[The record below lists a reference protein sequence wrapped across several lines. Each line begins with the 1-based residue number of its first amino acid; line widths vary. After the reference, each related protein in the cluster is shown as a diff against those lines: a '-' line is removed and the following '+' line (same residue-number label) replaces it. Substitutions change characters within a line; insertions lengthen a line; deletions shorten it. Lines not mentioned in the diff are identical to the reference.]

1 MAMVIYNLLV
11 FHIVPVVMLRL
22 ENLIIAL
29 LQFLIVV
36 FDELSCV
43 CDTVL
48 LLREHLRF
56 FTAIKIVV
64 CLDRVSRIFKNLLPV
79 VLPSR
84 FSNEFGHVTR
94 RMLVDVV
101 FICILFFD
109 LFALL
114 RVQFSGRKVRTAIFK
129 PSAEKLKLV
138 P

>member
-1 MAMVIYNLLV
+1 MSHIVGQCIRLQTHLSDGLDIWKYVILPFYFLEFLLTTMAMVIYNLLV

-84 FSNEFGHVTR
+84 FSYEFGHVT
-94 RMLVDVV
+94 
-101 FICILFFD
+101 
-109 LFALL
+109 
-114 RVQFSGRKVRTAIFK
+114 
-129 PSAEKLKLV
+129 
-138 P
+138 